1 MMNRAAVVRIVFC
14 LLSCSLLPAQTG
26 ATAALRGML
35 KDPSGSVFGGQAV
48 TLTSMPTG
56 VARVVE
62 TNAQGVFFFAAIPP
76 GNYELKVEAAGFAPY
91 LMRDLTLAVGQQ
103 ASLDIT
109 LGLAVFEQAQT
120 IRAGVS
126 LVEPGRTELSQ
137 VIESNAVE
145 RLPINGRRFLDFVLL
160 APNVRPGRTN
170 VGNPATPVEPNQIN
184 VSFLGLHETLSL
196 VQVDGAN
203 SMNRVFLRPRATPS
217 QEAVQEFRVVTQ
229 GYLADSGPS
238 GGGVVN
244 IVTRGGDR
252 QFRGAVYHYFRN
264 AALDARNILARVGFK
279 QLQQNQSGGSLGGP
293 LASERRFFFLNFEAQ
308 RRRESPPYSS
318 LLLDNLGEINRARQ
332 FLNLPPEVV
341 QGKLRISDYDSA
353 IARIDDL
360 LTDRTQ
366 WNLSYRFRQDRYRNI
381 SAATNQLS
389 APSNFRHARIPDHAA
404 IANVTTAYSPSLL
417 NQAGFQFAVRSF
429 GFPSATF
436 EPHLQISNTLDM
448 GRHFNAIERA
458 RERRFDFSDTVSW
471 TRGRHV
477 IRGGGIVSYT
487 SDTFTYNPFDPG
499 YAIFPNLNAFLGR
512 GFGGTPFAVV
522 FGYVTGP
529 SGERPPATPG
539 FPGPANLPAF
549 ERIVNTANSQTNFGL
564 FLSDQWSVNNRLQVN
579 YGLRWDADLL
589 PERYFERYWKAVQPR
604 AGASFRVNDRVTL
617 RAGGGFYQGQA
628 YTLVYL
634 IEQVA
639 GQDSTFGPVRANE
652 NYAVSSGTLHTPFF
666 ANPALATAN
675 LLQLTRSGRYPALQP
690 GNFAPA
696 QQFFTT
702 NKRDHRGGPRS
713 YQWNGQAD
721 VRLAGGMALSLA
733 YLGARGLGLPS
744 SFAGNIAPAQA
755 RLPNGKNDYAIAPNV
770 PVARTLNPLVAPL
783 SLFFDAQAQSSYHA
797 GTAVLSQRFGGRFYW
812 SVNYTWSK
820 TLDNSSDP
828 SLNGFPEDPY
838 NRALERSLSR
848 QHAAHRV
855 VAVLSAEAG
864 PRGLLRNFRASL
876 ISSAQSANY
885 FTVLAGSDANRDGN
899 TNTDRV
905 GTLGRNTYR
914 GDSLLNVDVRLARV
928 IRLSERVRI
937 EAIAEMFNLTNTVNV
952 TDLNMV
958 YGAPSLAGAEPR
970 RFGQPVA
977 APLASFGS
985 IRAVE
990 APRQA
995 QLALRLQF

>member
-1 MMNRAAVVRIVFC
+1 MMDRTLYALLVVY
-14 LLSCSLLPAQTG
+14 LLFTSLVTAQTG
-26 ATAALRGML
+26 ATAALRGLL
-35 KDPSGSVFGGQAV
+35 KDPSGAVLGSQVV
-48 TLTSMPTG
+48 TLISVPT
-56 VARVVE
+56 AALRTAE
-62 TNAQGVFFFAAIPP
+62 TNAEGVFFFGAVAP
-76 GNYELKVEAAGFAPY
+76 GNYELKVEASGFAPHVV
-91 LMRDLTLAVGQQ
+91 RDLSLAVGQE
-103 ASLDIT
+103 ASLEIT
-109 LGLAVFEQAQT
+109 LGLAVFEQTQT
-120 IRAGVS
+120 IRAASS
-126 LVEPGRTELSQ
+126 LFEPSRTELSQ
-137 VIESNAVE
+137 VIGSNAVE

-196 VQVDGAN
+196 IQVDGAN
-203 SMNRVFLRPRATPS
+203 AMNRVFLRPRATPS

-244 IVTRGGDR
+244 IVTRSGDR
-252 QFRGAVYHYFRN
+252 EFRGAAYNYFRN
-264 AALDARNILARVGFK
+264 AALDARNILAPEGFK
-279 QLQQNQSGGSLGGP
+279 QLQQNQFGGSFGGP
-293 LASERRFFFLNFEAQ
+293 LSERRFFFINFEAQ

-318 LLLDNLGEINRARQ
+318 LLLDNLAEINRARQ
-332 FLNLPPEVV
+332 SLNLPPEIV
-341 QGKLRISDYDSA
+341 QGKLRIFHYDSA
-353 IARIDDL
+353 VVRIDDL

-366 WNLSYRFRQDRYRNI
+366 GNLSYRFRQDRYRNI

-389 APSNFRHARIPDHAA
+389 APSNFRNARIPDHAA
-404 IANVTTAYSPSLL
+404 IANLTTAYSASVL
-417 NQAGFQFAVRSF
+417 NQASFQFAVRSF

-458 RERRFDFSDTVSW
+458 RERRFDFSDTLSW

-477 IRGGGIVSYT
+477 IRAGGVVSHT

-512 GFGGTPFAVV
+512 GFGATPFAVV
-522 FGYVTGP
+522 FGYVAGAN
-529 SGERPPATPG
+529 GERPPALPG

-549 ERIVNTANSQTNFGL
+549 ERIVNTANSQANFGL
-564 FLSDQWSVNNRLQVN
+564 FVSDQWSVNNRLQVN
-579 YGLRWDADLL
+579 YGVRWDADLL
-589 PERYFERYWKAVQPR
+589 PERYYERYWKAVQPR
-604 AGASFRVNDRVTL
+604 AGASFRVSDRITL

-639 GQDSTFGPVRANE
+639 GQDSTFGAVRANE

-675 LLQLTRSGRYPALQP
+675 LLQLTRTGRYPALRP

-713 YQWNGQAD
+713 YQWNAQTD
-721 VRLAGGMALSLA
+721 VRLPGSVALTLA

-770 PVARTLNPLVAPL
+770 PVPRTLNPLVAPL

-797 GTAVLSQRFGGRFYW
+797 GTAVLSQRLGGRLYW
-812 SVNYTWSK
+812 SANYTWSK

-838 NRALERSLSR
+838 NRALERSVSR
-848 QHAAHRV
+848 QHAAHRL

-864 PRGLLRNFRASL
+864 PRGWLRDFRASL
-876 ISSAQSANY
+876 VSTAQSANY

-914 GDSLLNVDVRLARV
+914 GDSLLNLDVRVSRV
-928 IRLSERVRI
+928 FRAGERLRV

-958 YGAPSLAGAEPR
+958 YGSPGFIGAEPR

-995 QLALRLQF
+995 QLALRIQF